1 MTIRFHKQKEKI
13 MALVQV
19 RPAVIS
25 ALAAAVLACI
35 ALPASAAHA
44 SAGGGSYLVGCSSW
58 SADTLITD
66 ANGNLAFVQYEVCDY
81 INNPNTVYFYHTAE
95 MIVHAV
101 DPSLSPVL
109 PKVDVSLLSP
119 NPAMVIG
126 HNQCQNLTIHAAPGG
141 GYAKCWAGA
150 PDGAAVGD
158 DHGILT
164 GLNGTFPPT
173 DFIVPQ

>member
-1 MTIRFHKQKEKI
+1 MT
-13 MALVQV
+13 LVKV
-19 RPAVIS
+19 RLAVIS
-25 ALAAAVLACI
+25 AFAAAVLACL

-44 SAGGGSYLVGCSSW
+44 SSGGLSHLVGCSSW
-58 SADTLITD
+58 SPQTLIRD

-81 INNPNTVYFYHTAE
+81 INNPNSVSSYQTAE

-101 DPSLSPVL
+101 DPSLSLVL
-109 PKVDVSLLSP
+109 PKVDLSLLSP

-126 HNQCQNLTIHAAPGG
+126 HNQCQDLVIPAAPGG
-141 GYAKCWAGA
+141 GSAKCWASA

-164 GLNGTFPPT
+164 GLNGTLPAT
-173 DFIVPQ
+173 DFVVP